1 MNALIQID
9 DAVFIQN
16 EQVKTTSLKVAEI
29 FKKRHDNVVRK
40 IESFFDPNSR
50 DLNFEGTHLEL
61 EKFASANFSA
71 HVQTIQAGA
80 VQRESKYYE
89 MTKDGFIF
97 LVMGFTGEEA
107 ALTKIA
113 YINTFNQMAA
123 MLYNA
128 QGDHSHI
135 HVGATVQLKAGG
147 PIYTVSK
154 IHYDTNGL
162 MQDAEVIWHDRA
174 KLCREV
180 IPVACLS
187 LDTKNLTQNKT
198 LSDFW
203 QSVQNYGIERLNHSR
218 SEQILALNITQV
230 YQSIEGLPPKAQ
242 LSAIL
247 MQSRSPYPLY
257 MQHNHAINSSMT
269 DKTVR
274 CWLFKM
280 VHTPLIS

>member
-1 MNALIQID
+1 
-9 DAVFIQN
+9 
-16 EQVKTTSLKVAEI
+16 
-29 FKKRHDNVVRK
+29 
-40 IESFFDPNSR
+40 
-50 DLNFEGTHLEL
+50 
-61 EKFASANFSA
+61 
-71 HVQTIQAGA
+71 
-80 VQRESKYYE
+80 
-89 MTKDGFIF
+89 
-97 LVMGFTGEEA
+97 
-107 ALTKIA
+107 
-113 YINTFNQMAA
+113 

-147 PIYTVSK
+147 PTYTVSK

-203 QSVQNYGIERLNHSR
+203 QSVQHFGIERLNHSR
-218 SEQILALNITQV
+218 SDQILALNITQV
-230 YQSIEGLPPKAQ
+230 YQSIEGLPPKVQ

>member
-1 MNALIQID
+1 MSTLIQID

-29 FKKRHDNVVRK
+29 FDKRHDHVIRK
-40 IESFFDPNSR
+40 IESLECSPEFTS
-50 DLNFEGTHLEL
+50 TH
-61 EKFASANFSA
+61 FWG
-71 HVQTIQAGA
+71 HVQTVEIGNGA
-80 VQRESKYYE
+80 TRESKYYE

-97 LVMGFTGEEA
+97 LVMGFTGA
-107 ALTKIA
+107 AAARIKEA

-147 PIYTVSK
+147 PIYTLSK

-203 QSVQNYGIERLNHSR
+203 QSVQHYGIERLNHSR

-280 VHTPLIS
+280 IHTPLIS

>member
-40 IESFFDPNSR
+40 IDGFFELEHH
-50 DLNFEGTHLEL
+50 LNFED
-61 EKFASANFSA
+61 KQNRIKNFASANFSA
-71 HVQTIQAGA
+71 HVQTVEIGNGA
-80 VQRESKYYE
+80 TRESKYYE

-187 LDTKNLTQNKT
+187 LDTKNITQNKT

-203 QSVQNYGIERLNHSR
+203 QSVQHYGIERLNHSR

>member
-187 LDTKNLTQNKT
+187 LDTKNLTQNKN

-203 QSVQNYGIERLNHSR
+203 QSVQHYGIERLNHSR
-218 SEQILALNITQV
+218 SEQILAINITQV

-247 MQSRSPYPLY
+247 IQSRSPYPLY
-257 MQHNHAINSSMT
+257 MQHSHAINSSMT